1 MEEFPYKGLLRSETV
16 MNNLEN
22 VIGRL
27 IQEKAGINKDRV
39 FLIFE
44 DQKVTYEQLDL
55 LSNQFAHGLKNLG
68 IQKNDKV
75 SIMMENCPDYLYV
88 WFGAAKL
95 GAVEVPINVA
105 YKRDSLSHIINNSD
119 SKVLFIDASLF
130 ERLSTIRDDLKKI
143 KHIFCRGP
151 IEATIANT
159 LPAPVFSINDFFGC
173 SSTPLDVE
181 IHSADPAGIIYTSGT
196 TGISKGA
203 VLPHNLFI
211 HTARLMSRL
220 RRMSSHDVLYTFFPL
235 FHANAQVL
243 SVITALV
250 ADAQIVLK
258 DRFSATNFWDEV
270 RKYRA
275 TQFNYLGAVMPILGK
290 QAPREDDA
298 DNPVTIAIGAACPP
312 DVMKQMEER
321 FRFICLEGFGMTET
335 GMVMHWTLDDRKM
348 GSCGKVLEDLFEAKL
363 VDDDDLEVPIG
374 SIGEIVVRPKVP
386 FVMMSEYYK
395 MPEKTLEAFR
405 NLWFHTGDYA
415 RRDEEGYFYFVDRKK
430 DAIRRRGE
438 NISSFEVEKVI
449 NSHPKVLESA
459 VFAVPAELG
468 EDEVKANIV
477 LKSGATLTPE
487 EVIHFCNERMAYF
500 AVPRYL
506 EFVPGLPKTPTNRVE
521 KYRLREAGLTG
532 NTWDREKAG
541 VKISH

>member
-1 MEEFPYKGLLRSETV
+1 MTKNS
-16 MNNLEN
+16 EN

-27 IQEKAGINKDRV
+27 IQEKARTNKDRV
-39 FLIFE
+39 FLLFE
-44 DQKVTYEQLDL
+44 DQKVSYEQLDL
-55 LSNQFAHGLKNLG
+55 SSNQFAHGLKNLG
-68 IQKNDKV
+68 IQKDDKV

-88 WFGAAKL
+88 WFGTAKL

-105 YKRDSLSHIINNSD
+105 YKGDSLSHIINNSD
-119 SKVLFIDASLF
+119 SKVLFIDASLL
-130 ERLSTIRDDLKKI
+130 ERLSVIRDDLKKV
-143 KHIFCRGP
+143 KQIFCRGHIDP
-151 IEATIANT
+151 TIANN
-159 LPAPVFSINDFFGC
+159 LPVPVSLIDEFFK
-173 SSTPLDVE
+173 SPSTPLDVE
-181 IHSADPAGIIYTSGT
+181 VNSADPAGIIYTSGT

-203 VLPHNLFI
+203 VLPHNVFI

-220 RRMSSHDVLYTFFPL
+220 RRMSSQDVLYTFFPL

-243 SVITALV
+243 SIITALI

-258 DRFSATNFWDEV
+258 DRFSATNFWDEI

-275 TQFNYLGAVMPILGK
+275 TQFNYLGAVMPILSK
-290 QAPREDDA
+290 QAPRADDA
-298 DNPVTIAIGAACPP
+298 DNPITIAIGAACPP
-312 DVMKQMEER
+312 DIMRHMEER

-335 GMVMHWTLDDRKM
+335 GMVMHWTVDDRKI

-363 VDDDDLEVPIG
+363 VDNDDVEVPIG

-415 RRDEEGYFYFVDRKK
+415 KRDEEGYFYFVDRKK

-449 NSHPKVLESA
+449 NSHPNVLESA

-468 EDEVKANIV
+468 EDEVKANVV
-477 LKSGATLTPE
+477 LKQGANLAPE
-487 EVIHFCNERMAYF
+487 ELIHFCNERMAYF

-521 KYRLREAGLTG
+521 KYRLREAGITK

-541 VKISH
+541 VKIAH

>member
-1 MEEFPYKGLLRSETV
+1 VT
-16 MNNLEN
+16 NNSEN

-27 IQEKAGINKDRV
+27 IQERARTNKDRV
-39 FLIFE
+39 FLLFE

-55 LSNQFAHGLKNLG
+55 SSNQFAHGLKNLG
-68 IQKNDKV
+68 IQKDDKV

-105 YKRDSLSHIINNSD
+105 YKGDSLSHIINNSD
-119 SKVLFIDASLF
+119 SKVLFIDASLL
-130 ERLSTIRDDLKKI
+130 ERLSIIQDNLKNVKQ
-143 KHIFCRGP
+143 IFCRGH
-151 IEATIANT
+151 IDRTIANN
-159 LPAPVFSINDFFGC
+159 LPVPVSLIDEFFK
-173 SSTPLDVE
+173 SPSTPLNVE
-181 IHSADPAGIIYTSGT
+181 VNSADPAGIIYTSGT

-203 VLPHNLFI
+203 VLPHNVFI

-220 RRMSSHDVLYTFFPL
+220 RRMSSQDVLYTFFPL

-243 SVITALV
+243 SIITALI

-258 DRFSATNFWDEV
+258 DRFSATNFWDEI

-275 TQFNYLGAVMPILGK
+275 TQFNYLGAVMPILSK
-290 QAPREDDA
+290 QAPRADDA
-298 DNPVTIAIGAACPP
+298 DNPITIAIGAACPP
-312 DVMKQMEER
+312 DVMRHMEER

-335 GMVMHWTLDDRKM
+335 GMVMHWTVDDRKI

-363 VDDDDLEVPIG
+363 VDNDDVEVPIG

-468 EDEVKANIV
+468 EDEVKANVV
-477 LKSGATLTPE
+477 LKRGENLTPE
-487 EVIHFCNERMAYF
+487 ELIHFCNERMAYF
-500 AVPRYL
+500 AIPRYL
-506 EFVPGLPKTPTNRVE
+506 EFVSGLPKTPTNRVE
-521 KYRLREAGLTG
+521 KYRLREAGITE

-541 VKISH
+541 VKIAH